1 MNFRQKYADFSAKE
15 AVNAIQML
23 LKKSGVE
30 IDEESFTWT
39 LVGVLFD
46 RGIITSKEFENVY
59 INLIRNKNG
68 KNK

>member
-1 MNFRQKYADFSAKE
+1 MNFREKYADFSAKE
-15 AVNAIQML
+15 AVNAIIIL
-23 LKKSGVE
+23 LKKSGIE

-46 RGIITSKEFENVY
+46 KGIITSNEFENVY

-68 KNK
+68 KNY